1 MTQLDLA
8 AQQRIVS
15 SIATGIHAKPEQV
28 QAAVKLLDSGDTV
41 PFIARYRKEV
51 TGGLD
56 DAQLRELESELE
68 YRRGLEERR
77 GTILESIR
85 SQGKLTD
92 KIARAINEADTKQ
105 RLEDLYLPFKP
116 KRRSRAQTA
125 KEAGLEPLADALLK
139 DRSLTPETEAA
150 KFINADKGIDSAKAA
165 LEGARDILSER
176 FAENADMLET
186 LREFLWNNAD
196 MASAVIPEKQRATE
210 AATFKD
216 YFALSLIHI

>member
-139 DRSLTPETEAA
+139 DRSLTPEKVA
-150 KFINADKGIDSAKAA
+150 
-165 LEGARDILSER
+165 
-176 FAENADMLET
+176 
-186 LREFLWNNAD
+186 
-196 MASAVIPEKQRATE
+196 PAT
-210 AATFKD
+210 
-216 YFALSLIHI
+216 SS